1 MVQQESVEFFVVL
14 AAFGR
19 VVLEGVVAVH
29 DPLVDVEIG
38 DGTSLAE
45 PAVRLACHQLRH
57 LTVSH
62 GRGRQPDRQARPIDG
77 VALASLQ
84 ASVHRAQ
91 LAARLDGPG
100 EPTAEVIVQA
110 C

>member
-1 MVQQESVEFFVVL
+1 MVQQKSVEFSVVL
-14 AAFGR
+14 GAFGR
-19 VVLEGVVAVH
+19 VVLEGVVAVYE
-29 DPLVDVEIG
+29 PLVDVEIG
-38 DGTSLAE
+38 DGTRLAE
-45 PAVRLACHQLRH
+45 PTVPLACHQLRH

-62 GRGRQPDRQARPIDG
+62 GRGRQLDRQPRPIDG

-84 ASVHRAQ
+84 ANVHRTQ